1 MSLIEPFASWLPL
14 EARAAEEPEG
24 PGRTL
29 LELVRA
35 HMEHEIRGEIEPLMA
50 TLTDA
55 PVYHFWN
62 ETPSVLEGHD
72 QVRGFYQG
80 MIASGTNQFEVVV
93 ERIVVDPGA
102 VITEG
107 RVKQV
112 YTGVMAAAMGLAEL
126 DGTPLAAD
134 ELVLTTTQLITVWPA
149 AADGKLLGEDI
160 YFGHS
165 PLRNVVR
172 ITPADLPDYYRI

>member
-14 EARAAEEPEG
+14 EARAAEEPAG
-24 PGRTL
+24 PGRRL

-50 TLTDA
+50 TLTDEPA
-55 PVYHFWN
+55 YHFWN
-62 ETPSVLEGHD
+62 DEPSVLEGYD
-72 QVRGFYQG
+72 QIRGFYEG

-93 ERIVVDPGA
+93 ERIVVDRGG

-107 RVKQV
+107 QVKQV
-112 YTGVMAAAMGLAEL
+112 YTGAMAAAMGLTEL
-126 DGTPLAAD
+126 DGVALAAD
-134 ELVLTTTQLITVWPA
+134 DLVLTTTQLITVWPA

-165 PLRNVVR
+165 PFRNAVR